1 MTRRVSKSKR
11 RHSPKD
17 TPPPPPRIEPEPVKR
32 PPVALVVAVVLT
44 AILEVL
50 DITIVS
56 VAMPHMLGAF
66 GATSDQITWVL
77 TSYLVAAAIVMPL
90 TGYLSRVFG
99 RRRLLTFSIV
109 GFVISSALC
118 GLSWNLLSMVIF
130 RIAQGVCGAPLVA
143 LSQAIL
149 LEAFPREKHGQAL
162 AIFGLGIMVA
172 PVLGPVLGGWLT
184 DTFVWRAVFYINVP
198 LGAIALLLAM
208 GQLASVPM
216 NYSKTD
222 WTGLTLLV
230 LAVGSLQLVLDQGP
244 TRDWFD
250 SRFIQVFTG
259 IAVFAGAAFCMRG
272 WGKPDNIVDL
282 SLLKDRNFVAGLI
295 ASMAYGVPLFGTIA
309 LLPLLTQ
316 RLMGYPAMSAGML
329 FMPRAVVSAI
339 ALAITGGFLLRLID
353 PRYLVAVGLILSA
366 IGALVMSRLSLYVDA
381 WGLIWPG
388 MIAGAGMGL
397 FFVPLNAVA
406 FGSISDA
413 KLDEASGLM
422 ALMRGLGSSLGI
434 AVVSWLL
441 VRQGQVHWTLLIQN
455 LNPFNPAVAPYLA
468 GSGQSISSGTMKMVA
483 LGVARQAQMQAFI
496 DLFWFIGWVTLAL
509 LPLVFLMK
517 RPERKGLALA

>member
-1 MTRRVSKSKR
+1 MTRRVSKPKR
-11 RHSPKD
+11 QR
-17 TPPPPPRIEPEPVKR
+17 PPEDALVEQQPEKR
-32 PPVALVVAVVLT
+32 PSIALVVAVVLT

-77 TSYLVAAAIVMPL
+77 TSYLVAAAVVMPL
-90 TGYLSRVFG
+90 TGYLSGVLG
-99 RRRLLTFSIV
+99 RRRLLMFSIV

-118 GLSWNLLSMVIF
+118 GLSGNLLSMVIF
-130 RIAQGVCGAPLVA
+130 RIVQGICGAPLVA
-143 LSQAIL
+143 LSQSIL

-184 DTFVWRAVFYINVP
+184 DTFAWRAVFYINVP
-198 LGAIALLLAM
+198 IGLVALLLAT
-208 GQLASVPM
+208 GQLPGAPL
-216 NYSKTD
+216 NYTKTD
-222 WTGLTLLV
+222 WTGLALLV

-250 SRFIQVFTG
+250 SRFIQVFT
-259 IAVFAGAAFCMRG
+259 ITAVFASAAFLMRG

-282 SLLKDRNFVAGLI
+282 ALLKDRNFVAGLV
-295 ASMAYGVPLFGTIA
+295 ASMAYGIPLFGTIA

-316 RLMGYPAMSAGML
+316 RLMGYPAMSAGLL
-329 FMPRAVVSAI
+329 FMPRAIVSAI
-339 ALAITGGFLLRLID
+339 ALAITGGILMRLVD
-353 PRYLVAVGLILSA
+353 PRYLVALGLVLSA
-366 IGALVMSRLSLYVDA
+366 IGAIVMARISLYVDA

-406 FGSISDA
+406 FGSIRDA

-422 ALMRGLGSSLGI
+422 ALMRGIGSSLGI

-441 VRQGQVHWTLLIQN
+441 VQQAQVHWTLLIEN

-468 GSGQSISSGTMKMVA
+468 DSGLNPSSPSTAKIVA

-496 DLFWFIGWVTLAL
+496 DLFWLIGWVTFAL

-517 RPERKGLALA
+517 RPEKSGLPMASV